1 MQVRRCT
8 QDGWQYVA
16 QRKYLQK
23 VSDCCCCYYFSS
35 GAASTYQ
42 GRLAAEDS
50 SLCTEGG
57 NFISGHSAVPP
68 PELPTTEPHKVFLG
82 RNHNNDAGALCV
94 VPCALFIWFLLIS
107 HNHSCV
113 WFSHHLYVRDA
124 ETMTENIP
132 WSKNAQLQVIQA
144 GMELCLV
151 SPVQLPGLGWGLRR
165 DIWVLLGW
173 NVPRALVLA
182 C

>member
-1 MQVRRCT
+1 M
-8 QDGWQYVA
+8 A
-16 QRKYLQK
+16 QRKCLQK
-23 VSDCCCCYYFSS
+23 VGDCCCCRYFYS

-42 GRLAAEDS
+42 GRLAAENS

-82 RNHNNDAGALCV
+82 SNPNNDAGALHV
-94 VPCALFIWFLLIS
+94 VPCGLFVWFRLIS

-113 WFSHHLYVRDA
+113 WFCRHLCVREA
-124 ETMTENIP
+124 ETKTENIP
-132 WSKNAQLQVIQA
+132 WSKNAQLQVTKA

-151 SPVQLPGLGWGLRR
+151 SPIQLIGLGWGLRR
-165 DIWVLLGW
+165 DIWALPGR
-173 NVPRALVLA
+173 NVPHALVLA